1 MGWAVMT
8 TLVGGFAVWGGLGW
22 LLDRWLETRFLTPVG
37 LILGM
42 ALGIYAVVARF
53 GLAAAPVKPK
63 TADRET
69 PAPTGA
75 REETECP

>member
-1 MGWAVMT
+1 
-8 TLVGGFAVWGGLGW
+8 
-22 LLDRWLETRFLTPVG
+22 
-37 LILGM
+37 M

-69 PAPTGA
+69 PAPTGV